1 MDSIIAGIMVSG
13 FKKNIY
19 NEIYAKIFFEQKK
32 NWKHTQVDVAM

>member
-13 FKKNIY
+13 FLKNIY

-32 NWKHTQVDVAM
+32 LETHAS